1 MTTKIGFVQAG
12 RVRGGGLRGLDEAIP
27 AGVQVEHVGMDVVMD
42 FTIKSSYDANR
53 PLMNQKEQPG
63 CALVGA
69 LESGTTLH
77 DRRPWAF
84 ALGMAWPAS

>member
-27 AGVQVEHVGMDVVMD
+27 TDVQVEHVGMDVVMD

-63 CALVGA
+63 GALVGVVQPGQA
-69 LESGTTLH
+69 LH
-77 DRRPWAF
+77 DHRPWAF